1 MRANRRCE
9 GARSYGGS
17 ILEIVPVAW
26 HRGAL
31 QQQNQGSLTMRL
43 RCGPVSA
50 MVGVGEEAHRRSTM
64 LTVAAVVRSGT
75 PRHLTLPLTAL
86 RCQGPSEGPEDLR
99 IANASR
105 ILTNHSSMSGLPPEC
120 PLSWRCGHILHL
132 PPPLS
137 RRIPTQRLR
146 HRSKPSR
153 VAPYTDSADSKQA
166 RLPDSDTSAS
176 RPVPKPITTKVR
188 VRYQ

>member
-1 MRANRRCE
+1 
-9 GARSYGGS
+9 
-17 ILEIVPVAW
+17 
-26 HRGAL
+26 
-31 QQQNQGSLTMRL
+31 MRL

-105 ILTNHSSMSGLPPEC
+105 PSQTMAPCPNHPQNARCPGAAATSSTCHHHPVAAYQLYAFDIEANRRVLLHTQTPRTRITHAYPIRT
-120 PLSWRCGHILHL
+120 PLQADLYLG
-132 PPPLS
+132 
-137 RRIPTQRLR
+137 RLQEKYACII
-146 HRSKPSR
+146 SS
-153 VAPYTDSADSKQA
+153 SSKQSVA
-166 RLPDSDTSAS
+166 LRIWGTPSTHNPPSS
-176 RPVPKPITTKVR
+176 TVP
-188 VRYQ
+188 